1 MKAVAAVLAALV
13 AVGVLMYVYTAPM
26 ETQDQLEMTEAEI
39 AQIEAEV
46 LGFADAHLAAFGQ
59 LDAGLLL
66 SYWMEDN
73 ISSVSFAQR
82 MVGTEETSTFFDGL
96 VASWQQTTSEW
107 QPGSIVDVIS
117 PTLALFQGTSRQE
130 VTLSDGGELVQR
142 IHFTHFLKKID
153 GEWKIQRNHVSGGV
167 W

>member
-1 MKAVAAVLAALV
+1 MKAIAAVLAALV

-26 ETQDQLEMTEAEI
+26 EDQDQFEMTEAEI

-46 LGFADAHLAAFGQ
+46 LGFADAHLSAFGQ
-59 LDAGLLL
+59 LDADLLL

-96 VASWQQTTSEW
+96 VASWQQTSSEW
-107 QPGSIVDVIS
+107 QPGSIVDVN
-117 PTLALFQGTSRQE
+117 
-130 VTLSDGGELVQR
+130 LSDDGSIPRNKQAGGHALRWWRACSADSFHSLPEEDR
-142 IHFTHFLKKID
+142 
-153 GEWKIQRNHVSGGV
+153 R
-167 W
+167 